1 MWCRSPALAGLFCVW
16 SAGSRGGACWAV
28 DAALRADWRP
38 PVTQIGMPSHA
49 IFFRGFIRRRKPV
62 VWSTLRISCR
72 GDVNLRFVDRRDDQ
86 LAHRHL
92 DARAMPRDE
101 TGLFQPVA
109 GKSHPR
115 ERGHFGSVFLWVEF
129 AEVAPR
135 LPNGYGAIG
144 ETVWCVMILFQPLLT
159 PA

>member
-1 MWCRSPALAGLFCVW
+1 MQEPGLGRAFLCLECWLEGARAGWLMLRFAQIGAPPGYSDWRVVPRDFFPWLHPAAN
-16 SAGSRGGACWAV
+16 SRCLV
-28 DAALRADWRP
+28 DAKDS
-38 PVTQIGMPSHA
+38 MS
-49 IFFRGFIRRRKPV
+49 
-62 VWSTLRISCR
+62 

-101 TGLFQPVA
+101 TGIFQPVA

-135 LPNGYGAIG
+135 LPNGYGAVG
-144 ETVWCVMILFQPLLT
+144 ETVWCVMILFSHF
-159 PA
+159 